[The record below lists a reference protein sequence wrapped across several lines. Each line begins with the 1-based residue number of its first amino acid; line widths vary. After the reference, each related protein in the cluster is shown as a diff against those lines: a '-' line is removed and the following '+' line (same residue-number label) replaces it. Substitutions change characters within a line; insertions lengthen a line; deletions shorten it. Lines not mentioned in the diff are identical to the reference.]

1 MSSTSTHDCET
12 LPEFTAVE
20 SRDGESRSG
29 ERGTRENRS
38 VRNSGSSIAIH
49 VLATLAVLYTIFLA
63 KAIVMPLVMA
73 IVLALLLRPVLR
85 KLRRYNI
92 PDFLSAG
99 TILIALIL
107 LFAWGSSYLVE
118 PAREWIGHAPLYL
131 KTAGE
136 KLNLI
141 TDPLRWINET
151 TEKVEI
157 IARGDAKPKNDP
169 FPFASEPEG
178 FEPDR
183 VHETDAEERLRTPDG
198 KSENETALSGTGSK
212 EELPPL
218 EDSDEKREPV
228 PVEVRSPQYQ
238 TGLAIFS
245 TTGNLLTQLFIILVL
260 AYFFLAWGDILL
272 NNVLRTMTSF
282 HEKRCTVELVHSVEH
297 GISTY
302 LFTVAGINI
311 GLGCAIGT
319 AMWLLGMPNPALWG
333 VMATFF
339 NFIPYLGAFAG
350 VGVVFVVALLS
361 FDSLSYAFVVP
372 LVYFSLTALE
382 GNFITP
388 CLLGRSMSLNPILIV
403 LSLIFW
409 SWMWGVGGA
418 LLAVPLLAICKVG
431 FDQFERTRQLGVL
444 LGGGD

>member
-1 MSSTSTHDCET
+1 M
-12 LPEFTAVE
+12 
-20 SRDGESRSG
+20 
-29 ERGTRENRS
+29 
-38 VRNSGSSIAIH
+38 
-49 VLATLAVLYTIFLA
+49 
-63 KAIVMPLVMA
+63 
-73 IVLALLLRPVLR
+73 
-85 KLRRYNI
+85 
-92 PDFLSAG
+92 
-99 TILIALIL
+99 ILK
-107 LFAWGSSYLVE
+107 S
-118 PAREWIGHAPLYL
+118 
-131 KTAGE
+131 AGE

-141 TDPLRWINET
+141 SDQLNWINET
-151 TEKVEI
+151 TEKVED
-157 IARGDAKPKNDP
+157 IARGDTKPKNDP
-169 FPFASEPEG
+169 FPFAPEPEEGSEPE
-178 FEPDR
+178 R
-183 VHETDAEERLRTPDG
+183 VHETDAEERPRTPD
-198 KSENETALSGTGSK
+198 SESGNETALSQPDSND
-212 EELPPL
+212 ELPPP
-218 EDSDEKREPV
+218 EDREEKQEPV

-245 TTGNLLTQLFIILVL
+245 TTGNLLTQFFIILVL
-260 AYFFLAWGDILL
+260 AYFFLSWGDVLL
-272 NNVLRTMTSF
+272 NNILRTMSSF

-333 VMATFF
+333 VMATLF

-350 VGVVFVVALLS
+350 VGIVFVVALLS
-361 FDSLSYAFVVP
+361 FDSLSYAFLVP
-372 LVYFSLTALE
+372 LMYFLLTALE

-418 LLAVPLLAICKVG
+418 ILAVPLLAICKVG
-431 FDQFERTRQLGVL
+431 FEQFDRTRQIGVL